1 MNAGNWPLLSLIVW
15 LPILTGALV
24 LFFSDSRGALAR
36 LLALAA
42 SLAALALALVAVA
55 GFEAGTAAMQFQEKV
70 VWIEAF
76 SIYYHLGVDGLS
88 LPLIGLTALT
98 TVIVVIAG
106 WSISDR
112 VNQYMGAF
120 LILSGLMSGMFAALD
135 ALLFYV
141 FFEAMLVPMFLIIGI
156 WGGPNRI
163 FATIKFFLFTFF
175 GSVFM
180 LVALIWLYLQ
190 SGTFSVQ
197 ALHDFPL
204 SLNAQI
210 WVFLA
215 FLIAFAV
222 KVPMWPVHTWL
233 PDAHVEAPTGG
244 SVVLAAVML
253 KIGGY
258 GLVRFS
264 LPIAPDGAAAL
275 DWLMIGLSLIAI
287 VYIGF
292 VALAQS
298 DMKRLIAYSSISH
311 MGFVTLGMF
320 IAFAIV
326 RSTGSHEGAVL
337 GLSGA
342 MVQMISHGFISG
354 AMFLAVGVLYD
365 RVHSRDISAYGG
377 VANTMPWFAMF
388 AVLFFMANS
397 GLPGTSGFVGE
408 FMVIVAA
415 FQADFWFAFFA
426 AMTLILG
433 ASYSLWLVKRVFYG
447 EVANDN
453 VASLRDLN
461 ARESTVMIV
470 LALLTLGLG
479 LWPFPLVELM
489 EPSVVELVDHIT
501 NSKVDQ

>member
-1 MNAGNWPLLSLIVW
+1 MSAMNWPILSLIVW
-15 LPILTGALV
+15 LPIVTGVAI
-24 LFFSDSRGALAR
+24 LFLSESRAAMGKA
-36 LLALAA
+36 LALAA
-42 SLAALALALVAVA
+42 AVAALVLTLLAVA
-55 GFEAGTAAMQFQEKV
+55 GFDMTTAAMQFQEKTP
-70 VWIEAF
+70 WIEAF
-76 SIYYHLGVDGLS
+76 SINYHLGVDGLS
-88 LPLIGLTALT
+88 LPLIALTALT

-106 WSISDR
+106 WTIKDR
-112 VNQYMGAF
+112 VSQYMGAF

-135 ALLFYV
+135 AMLFYV

-180 LVALIWLYLQ
+180 LVGLIWLYLQ
-190 SGTFSVQ
+190 SGSFAV
-197 ALHDFPL
+197 ADLHQLPL
-204 SLNAQI
+204 SLTAQI
-210 WVFLA
+210 WIFLA

-275 DWLMIGLSLIAI
+275 DWLVIGLSLVAI

-292 VALAQS
+292 VALAQR

-311 MGFVTLGMF
+311 MGFATLGLF
-320 IAFAIV
+320 LTFAIV
-326 RSTGSHEGAVL
+326 QNTGQTDGAVL
-337 GLSGA
+337 GISGA

-354 AMFLAVGVLYD
+354 AMFLAGGVLYD
-365 RVHSRDISAYGG
+365 RVHSREISAYGG

-408 FMVIVAA
+408 FMVILAA
-415 FQADFWFAFFA
+415 FKADFWFAFFA

-453 VASLRDLN
+453 VAGLSDLDG
-461 ARESTVMIV
+461 REWTVMVV
-470 LALLTLGLG
+470 LAILVLALG
-479 LWPFPLVELM
+479 LWPYPLIEM
-489 EPSVVELVDHIT
+489 IEPSVANLVDHIT
-501 NSKVDQ
+501 NTKINP

>member
-1 MNAGNWPLLSLIVW
+1 MNAMTWPILSLIVW
-15 LPILTGALV
+15 IPIVTGVALLFLSEARAALGKMVALAAALAALV
-24 LFFSDSRGALAR
+24 LTVL
-36 LLALAA
+36 
-42 SLAALALALVAVA
+42 AVA
-55 GFEAGTAAMQFQEKV
+55 EFDMTTAAMQFQEKTP
-70 VWIEAF
+70 WIEAF
-76 SIYYHLGVDGLS
+76 SINYHLGIDGLS
-88 LPLIGLTALT
+88 LPLIVLTALT
-98 TVIVVIAG
+98 TVIVIVAG
-106 WSISDR
+106 WTIKDR
-112 VNQYMGAF
+112 VSQYMAAF

-135 ALLFYV
+135 AMLFYV

-163 FATIKFFLFTFF
+163 LATVKFFLFTFF

-180 LVALIWLYLQ
+180 LVGLIWLYLQ
-190 SGTFSVQ
+190 AGSFAV
-197 ALHDFPL
+197 ADLHQLPL
-204 SLNAQI
+204 SLTAQI
-210 WVFLA
+210 WIFLA

-275 DWLMIGLSLIAI
+275 DWLVIGLSLVAI

-292 VALAQS
+292 VALAQR
-298 DMKRLIAYSSISH
+298 DMKKLIAYSSISH
-311 MGFVTLGMF
+311 MGFATLGLF
-320 IAFAIV
+320 LTFAIV
-326 RSTGSHEGAVL
+326 QNTGQLDGAVL
-337 GLSGA
+337 GISGA
-342 MVQMISHGFISG
+342 MVQMISHGFISA

-365 RVHSRDISAYGG
+365 RVHSREISAYGG

-408 FMVIVAA
+408 FMVILAA
-415 FQADFWFAFFA
+415 FKADFWFAFFA

-453 VASLRDLN
+453 VASLSDLDG
-461 ARESTVMIV
+461 REWAVMV
-470 LALLTLGLG
+470 LLALLVLGLG
-479 LWPFPLVELM
+479 LWPYPLIEMM
-489 EPSVVELVDHIT
+489 EPSVANLVDHIT
-501 NSKVDQ
+501 NSKINP

>member
-1 MNAGNWPLLSLIVW
+1 MNAMTWPILSLIVW
-15 LPILTGALV
+15 LPIVTGVAILFLPDTRAALGKMVALAAAVAALV
-24 LFFSDSRGALAR
+24 LTV
-36 LLALAA
+36 
-42 SLAALALALVAVA
+42 VAVA
-55 GFEAGTAAMQFQEKV
+55 GFDMATAAMQFQEKTP
-70 VWIEAF
+70 WIEAF
-76 SIYYHLGVDGLS
+76 SINYHLGADGLS
-88 LPLIGLTALT
+88 LPLIVLTAFT

-106 WSISDR
+106 WTIRDR
-112 VNQYMGAF
+112 VSQYMGAF

-135 ALLFYV
+135 AMLFYV

-180 LVALIWLYLQ
+180 LVGLIWLYLQ
-190 SGTFSVQ
+190 AGSFAV
-197 ALHDFPL
+197 ADLHQLPL
-204 SLNAQI
+204 SLTAQI
-210 WVFLA
+210 WIFLA

-275 DWLMIGLSLIAI
+275 DWLVIGLSLVAI

-292 VALAQS
+292 VALAQR
-298 DMKRLIAYSSISH
+298 DMKKLIAYSSISH
-311 MGFVTLGMF
+311 MGFATLGLF
-320 IAFAIV
+320 LTFAIV
-326 RSTGSHEGAVL
+326 QNTGQTDGAVL
-337 GLSGA
+337 GISGA

-365 RVHSRDISAYGG
+365 RVHSREISAYGG

-388 AVLFFMANS
+388 AVFFFMANS

-408 FMVIVAA
+408 FMVILAA
-415 FQADFWFAFFA
+415 FKADFWFAFFA

-453 VASLRDLN
+453 VASLSDLDG
-461 ARESTVMIV
+461 REWTVMVV
-470 LALLTLGLG
+470 LALFVLGLG
-479 LWPFPLVELM
+479 LWPYPLIEMM
-489 EPSVVELVDHIT
+489 EPSVVNLVDHIT
-501 NSKVDQ
+501 NTKINP

>member
-1 MNAGNWPLLSLIVW
+1 MNAMNWPILSLIVW
-15 LPILTGALV
+15 LPIAAGAAI
-24 LFFSDSRGALAR
+24 LFIPDARAALGKTIALAT
-36 LLALAA
+36 
-42 SLAALALALVAVA
+42 SLVALLLTVVA
-55 GFEAGTAAMQFQEKV
+55 ISGFDVTTAAMQFQEKTL
-70 VWIEAF
+70 WIEAF
-76 SIYYHLGVDGLS
+76 SIHYHLGVDGLS
-88 LPLIGLTALT
+88 LPLIALTALT

-106 WSISDR
+106 WGIADR
-112 VNQYMGAF
+112 VGQYMGAF

-135 ALLFYV
+135 AMLFYV
-141 FFEAMLVPMFLIIGI
+141 FFEAVLVPMFLIIGI

-163 FATIKFFLFTFF
+163 LATIKFFLFTFF

-180 LVALIWLYLQ
+180 LIGLIWLYLQ
-190 SGTFSVQ
+190 SGSFAV
-197 ALHDFPL
+197 ADLHQLPL
-204 SLNAQI
+204 SLSAQI
-210 WVFLA
+210 WIFLS

-258 GLVRFS
+258 GFVRFS
-264 LPIAPDGAAAL
+264 LPIAPDAGAAL
-275 DWLMIGLSLIAI
+275 DWLVIGLSLVAI

-292 VALAQS
+292 VALAQR
-298 DMKRLIAYSSISH
+298 DMKKLIAYSSISH
-311 MGFVTLGMF
+311 MGFATLGMF
-320 IAFAIV
+320 LTFAIV
-326 RSTGSHEGAVL
+326 RNTGDTGGAVL
-337 GLSGA
+337 AISGA

-365 RVHSRDISAYGG
+365 RVHSREIAAYGG

-388 AVLFFMANS
+388 AVFFFMANS

-408 FMVIVAA
+408 FMVILAA

-453 VASLRDLN
+453 VESLADLSP
-461 ARESTVMIV
+461 REWTVMVV

-479 LWPFPLVELM
+479 LWPYPLIEMM
-489 EPSVVELVDHIT
+489 EPSVANLVDHIT
-501 NSKVDQ
+501 NTKINP

>member
-1 MNAGNWPLLSLIVW
+1 MNAMNWPILSLIVW
-15 LPILTGALV
+15 LPIVTGAALLFVSEARAALGKTIALAAAATALV
-24 LFFSDSRGALAR
+24 LTI
-36 LLALAA
+36 
-42 SLAALALALVAVA
+42 VAVS
-55 GFEAGTAAMQFQEKV
+55 GFDMTTAAMQFQEKTP
-70 VWIEAF
+70 WIQAF
-76 SIYYHLGVDGLS
+76 SINYHLGVDGLA
-88 LPLIGLTALT
+88 LPLIALTALT

-106 WSISDR
+106 WTIQDR

-135 ALLFYV
+135 AMLFYV

-163 FATIKFFLFTFF
+163 FATVKFFLFTFF

-180 LVALIWLYLQ
+180 LVGLIWLYLQ
-190 SGTFSVQ
+190 AGSFAV
-197 ALHDFPL
+197 ADLHQLPL
-204 SLNAQI
+204 SLTAQI
-210 WVFLA
+210 WIFLA

-275 DWLMIGLSLIAI
+275 DWLVIGLSLVAI

-292 VALAQS
+292 VALAQR
-298 DMKRLIAYSSISH
+298 DMKKLIAYSSISH
-311 MGFVTLGMF
+311 MGFATLGLF
-320 IAFAIV
+320 LTFAILQN
-326 RSTGSHEGAVL
+326 TGQTDGAVL
-337 GLSGA
+337 GISGA

-365 RVHSRDISAYGG
+365 RVHSREISAYGG

-408 FMVIVAA
+408 FMVILAA
-415 FQADFWFAFFA
+415 FKADFWFAFFA

-453 VASLRDLN
+453 VASLSDLDG
-461 ARESTVMIV
+461 REWTVMVV
-470 LALLTLGLG
+470 LALLVLGLG
-479 LWPFPLVELM
+479 LWPYPLIEMM
-489 EPSVVELVDHIT
+489 EPSVANLVDHIT
-501 NSKVDQ
+501 NTKINP

>member
-1 MNAGNWPLLSLIVW
+1 MTWPILSLIVW
-15 LPILTGALV
+15 LPIVTGVAILFLPDTRAALGKMVALAAAVAALV
-24 LFFSDSRGALAR
+24 LTV
-36 LLALAA
+36 
-42 SLAALALALVAVA
+42 VAVA
-55 GFEAGTAAMQFQEKV
+55 GFDMATAAMQFQEKTP
-70 VWIEAF
+70 WIEAF
-76 SIYYHLGVDGLS
+76 SINYHLGADGLS
-88 LPLIGLTALT
+88 LPLIVLTAFT

-106 WSISDR
+106 WTIRDR
-112 VNQYMGAF
+112 VSQYMGAF

-135 ALLFYV
+135 AMLFYV

-180 LVALIWLYLQ
+180 LVGLIWLYLQ
-190 SGTFSVQ
+190 AGSFAV
-197 ALHDFPL
+197 ADLHQLPL
-204 SLNAQI
+204 SLTAQI
-210 WVFLA
+210 WIFLA

-275 DWLMIGLSLIAI
+275 DWLVIGLSLVAI

-292 VALAQS
+292 VALAQR
-298 DMKRLIAYSSISH
+298 DMKKLIAYSSISH
-311 MGFVTLGMF
+311 MGFATLGLF
-320 IAFAIV
+320 LTFAIV
-326 RSTGSHEGAVL
+326 QNTGQTDGAVL
-337 GLSGA
+337 GISGA

-365 RVHSRDISAYGG
+365 RVHSREISAYGG

-388 AVLFFMANS
+388 AVFFFMANS

-408 FMVIVAA
+408 FMVILAA
-415 FQADFWFAFFA
+415 FKADFWFAFFA

-453 VASLRDLN
+453 VASLSDLDG
-461 ARESTVMIV
+461 REWTVMVV
-470 LALLTLGLG
+470 LALFVLGLG
-479 LWPFPLVELM
+479 LWPYPLIEMM
-489 EPSVVELVDHIT
+489 EPSVANLVDHIT
-501 NSKVDQ
+501 NTKINP